1 MYEGQFLN
9 SNIHGK
15 GKYIFAD
22 GREYDGEWVNNKL
35 HGKGRFKWPDG
46 RTYTGEYLND
56 KKDGKGLFEWPDGK
70 KYNGEWKNGKQH
82 GFGEYFNVADK
93 TWKKGI
99 WEFGRRKKW
108 LDESE
113 AEIEVEKDRLKEK
126 ADELFSEK

>member
-1 MYEGQFLN
+1 M
-9 SNIHGK
+9 
-15 GKYIFAD
+15 
-22 GREYDGEWVNNKL
+22 
-35 HGKGRFKWPDG
+35 
-46 RTYTGEYLND
+46 ND

-113 AEIEVEKDRLKEK
+113 AEVEVEKDRLKEK

>member
-1 MYEGQFLN
+1 MGLHMKEN
-9 SNIHGK
+9 MSTERNIHGK

-82 GFGEYFNVADK
+82 GEGYLYSVKNL
-93 TWKKGI
+93 TWRKGL
-99 WEFGRRKKW
+99 WENGKRIKW
-108 LDESE
+108 L
-113 AEIEVEKDRLKEK
+113 K
-126 ADELFSEK
+126 